1 VADVAETLLQLDWQV
16 KTVVQVAAVRI
27 VLAMDQV
34 QAQLVKATM
43 AALAQRL
50 HLIPLVGE
58 VVLVKLVVMLL
69 VLLPGLVETVCHLVL
84 QVHR

>member
-1 VADVAETLLQLDWQV
+1 VDWQV

-34 QAQLVKATM
+34 QATHQLHHLVKVTM
-43 AALAQRL
+43 AALAQHL

-69 VLLPGLVETVCHLVL
+69 VLLPVLVEMD
-84 QVHR
+84 

>member
-1 VADVAETLLQLDWQV
+1 
-16 KTVVQVAAVRI
+16 
-27 VLAMDQV
+27 
-34 QAQLVKATM
+34 M

-69 VLLPGLVETVCHLVL
+69 VLLPGPAVLGCNLQFPEQQHIMLEVAVAALILVMVL
-84 QVHR
+84 LQAV